1 MQSYLE
7 DIAEHPTA
15 FRLEEFDEGVLQI
28 GAPFYAY
35 IYQDGELKSNSKIYY
50 PILYRNQVAML
61 PRYVFK
67 THRSHVHCRQV
78 IHMKP
83 NELCTSSTSFPQN
96 IW

>member
-50 PILYRNQVAML
+50 PICIGIRW
-61 PRYVFK
+61 
-67 THRSHVHCRQV
+67 
-78 IHMKP
+78 
-83 NELCTSSTSFPQN
+83 LCCCDMFSKHIGAVCTAGKLST
-96 IW
+96 